1 MKALFDSSS
10 LKCSKL
16 VTHSYSTS
24 FSLGIRLFGPKIRP
38 SIYAIYGFVRYADEI
53 VDSFGE
59 YDQEILLNEF
69 ERDYKLA
76 LQRKISL
83 NPIINSF
90 QEVVHRYSLYDYVD
104 DFLERM
110 RYDLKVSDYRT
121 KQAYENYIY
130 GSADVVGLMCLRV
143 FVDNDEEKFN
153 ALKPSATSLG
163 SAFQKVNFLRD
174 MKQDF
179 DTLGRSYF
187 PNVYKN
193 ELTKEVRNEI
203 VKEIEEDF
211 LKAYKGLVQ
220 LPIESRLGVYIAY
233 KYYLNLLKKLKKCRP
248 ENILQGRI
256 RISNPMKILIL
267 AKGYLRF
274 KLNAF

>member
-121 KQAYENYIY
+121 KEAYENYIY

-163 SAFQKVNFLRD
+163 SAFQKVNFRRD

-256 RISNPMKILIL
+256 RISNPMNILIL

>member
-38 SIYAIYGFVRYADEI
+38 AIYAIYGFVRYADEI
-53 VDSFGE
+53 VDSFSD

-69 ERDYKLA
+69 EQDYKRSLE
-76 LQRKISL
+76 RKISL

-90 QEVVHRYSLYDYVD
+90 QEVVHKYALYDYVD

-110 RYDLKVSDYRT
+110 RYDLKVSDYKT
-121 KQAYENYIY
+121 KEAYENYIY

-174 MKQDF
+174 IKQDF

-187 PNVYKN
+187 PNVHN
-193 ELTKEVRNEI
+193 RELTSEVRNGI
-203 VKEIEEDF
+203 VREIEEDF
-211 LKAYKGLVQ
+211 LRAYKGLVQ

-233 KYYLNLLKKLKKCRP
+233 KYYLNLLKKLKKCKP

-274 KLNAF
+274 KLNVF